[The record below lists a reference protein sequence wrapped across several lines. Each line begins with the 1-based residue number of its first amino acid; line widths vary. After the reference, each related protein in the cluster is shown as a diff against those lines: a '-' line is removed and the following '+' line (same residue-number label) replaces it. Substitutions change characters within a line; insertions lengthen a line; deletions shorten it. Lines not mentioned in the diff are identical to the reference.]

1 VARLSVSP
9 HAKQDLV
16 EVFLFIAQDNLEAA
30 QRMHSEFQQT
40 FLTIAGQPSMGRS
53 RDELA
58 AGIRSLAVG
67 KYVIYYRRV
76 GRAVRILRLLHG
88 ARDIEKLFR

>member
-1 VARLSVSP
+1 
-9 HAKQDLV
+9 
-16 EVFLFIAQDNLEAA
+16 
-30 QRMHSEFQQT
+30 
-40 FLTIAGQPSMGRS
+40 MGRS

-76 GRAVRILRLLHG
+76 GRAVRILRILHG

>member
-1 VARLSVSP
+1 MEL
-9 HAKQDLV
+9 
-16 EVFLFIAQDNLEAA
+16 FLFIAQDSLKAA
-30 QRMHSEFQQT
+30 QRTHSQFQQT
-40 FLTIAGQPSMGRS
+40 FVTIAGQPSMGRS

-88 ARDIEKLFR
+88 SPDIEKLFR